1 MHKHAHILPS
11 KCLEMFSFKKFRA
24 AIDVLTCLEAP
35 HCNPWNLFSL
45 SQLRRAGQKG
55 ECLTPN
61 HGLFGVEKRL
71 SIRFIWWL
79 VVQYQAIVDMSF
91 NLFVFFVLRNM
102 YKHRNLFLCCCLLWG
117 VWAWERGLTTIFSF
131 FALQKSTLGLSRF
144 VGWKGATVQQCRSRM
159 CRLEPP
165 LPAASHF

>member
-35 HCNPWNLFSL
+35 PLQPMEPLQFVTAKESR
-45 SQLRRAGQKG
+45 SKG
-55 ECLTPN
+55 RVPDPKPRTVWRGKEAFNQIHLMTGC
-61 HGLFGVEKRL
+61 
-71 SIRFIWWL
+71 SISSHSWHEF
-79 VVQYQAIVDMSF
+79 QSF
-91 NLFVFFVLRNM
+91 RFFVLRNM